1 VDPRWRGQRARRRAH
16 RSLASG
22 RSSARKLTD
31 GGATERGKRGE
42 LGSGL
47 TRARAALRRSS
58 DGGAKRGEREIG
70 AGRGVVKLEEGSRL
84 L

>member
-22 RSSARKLTD
+22 RSGVRKLAG

-47 TRARAALRRSS
+47 NRAWAALRRPG
-58 DGGAKRGEREIG
+58 DGGAEWEGGG
-70 AGRGVVKLEEGSRL
+70 AQ
-84 L
+84 

>member
-1 VDPRWRGQRARRRAH
+1 MDPRWRRQRARRRAH

-22 RSSARKLTD
+22 RSDARKLAS

-47 TRARAALRRSS
+47 TGFWAVLRRLGN
-58 DGGAKRGEREIG
+58 GGAERGGGDAR
-70 AGRGVVKLEEGSRL
+70 
-84 L
+84 